1 MGITFRGS
9 ITILSAGLLIIIA
22 ACGGSGKDSPPE
34 QSFFRPDP
42 ATSGTI
48 GGKVTFAGKK
58 PAPKPID
65 MDQDPQCAKL
75 HGQKVFDDPVSVSA
89 DGSLANAFVWI
100 KSGLEGRKFEPP
112 SEPVIIDQRGCWF
125 GPRVMGVQVG
135 QVFKVLNSDPVT
147 HNIHPLA
154 ETNREWNQ
162 SQAPGAEPLTRK
174 FATTEVM
181 IRIKCNIH
189 NWMRAWVG
197 VVDHPYFAVTGADG
211 QFQLKDVPPG
221 NYTIEVWHETLG
233 RQEKQITLDPSG
245 RIDAVFEFS
254 GE

>member
-1 MGITFRGS
+1 MRMTVRS
-9 ITILSAGLLIIIA
+9 SASILSVGLLIILV
-22 ACGGSGKDSPPE
+22 ACGGNNNDVPPE
-34 QSFFRPDP
+34 ESFFRPDP
-42 ATSGTI
+42 ASSGTI
-48 GGKVTFAGKK
+48 SGTVRFAGKK
-58 PAPKPID
+58 PVPKRIE

-75 HGQKVFDDPVSVSA
+75 HGQKIYDDPVAVSP

-100 KSGLEGRKFEPP
+100 KHGLEGKKFETPA
-112 SEPVIIDQRGCWF
+112 EPVVIDQRGCWF
-125 GPRVMGVQVG
+125 GPRVMGVRVG
-135 QVFKVLNSDPVT
+135 QTFKVLNSDPVT

-174 FATTEVM
+174 FARTEVM
-181 IRIKCNIH
+181 IRVKCNIH

-197 VVDHPYFAVTGADG
+197 VVDHPYFAITGEDG
-211 QFQLKDVPPG
+211 KFQLKSVPPG

-233 RQEKQITLDPSG
+233 RQEKQITLDQSG
-245 RIDAVFEFS
+245 RIDAVFEFK

>member
-1 MGITFRGS
+1 MTVRS
-9 ITILSAGLLIIIA
+9 SASILSTGLLVILVG
-22 ACGGSGKDSPPE
+22 CGGRKNGAPPE

-48 GGKVTFAGKK
+48 GGKVRFVGKK

-75 HGQKVFDDPVSVSA
+75 HGQTVYDDPVSVSP
-89 DGSLANAFVWI
+89 DGALANAFVWI
-100 KSGLEGRKFEPP
+100 KHGLDGKKFETPAGP
-112 SEPVIIDQRGCWF
+112 AIIDQRGCWF
-125 GPRVMGVQVG
+125 GPRVMGVRVG
-135 QVFKVLNSDPVT
+135 QTFKVLNSDPVT

-162 SQAPGAEPLTRK
+162 SQAPGAEPLTRT

-181 IRIKCNIH
+181 IRVKCNIH

-197 VVDHPYFAVTGADG
+197 VVDHPYFAVTGEDG
-211 QFQLKDVPPG
+211 RFQLKNVPPG

-233 RQEKQITLDPSG
+233 RQEKQINLDQSG
-245 RIDAVFEFS
+245 RIDAVFEFK